1 MSKITKIAVG
11 AAVGVGLG
19 LSSLSAAELKLGHF
33 LSAKHPMHRQVF
45 VPFAKKIAK
54 DSGGELKIKIF
65 DSGKLGK
72 GPLAQFKRTKQGV
85 FDIGFGVITYTPDLF
100 RKTMLAGRPGVGKTS
115 EEVAM
120 RVWQVYDKHLKDEF
134 KGFKVLGIWANWP
147 SAIMSKKPI
156 RKPADL
162 KGLVVRVSSK
172 FDIPQI
178 EAWGAKAEQ
187 ISITQT
193 YDALQKGTV
202 DVVYVGPAA
211 LYRPWNLHEPAEYIT
226 YGMKSP
232 ASLFFLML
240 NEKNWNKLSAKHK
253 AIIEKNTGR
262 DFSLNAAKIWGDYD
276 RVAQKK
282 AKTQSGLKVIQLTAE
297 EAAVFDKLTEK
308 TVEAN
313 LAAAEK
319 SGIPARK
326 IFEDLKK

>member
-1 MSKITKIAVG
+1 MSKIRKIAVG

-54 DSGGELKIKIF
+54 DSGGDLKIKIF

-85 FDIGFGVITYTPDLF
+85 FDIGFGVIVYTPDLF
-100 RKTMLAGRPGVGKTS
+100 PKTMLAGRPGVGKS
-115 EEVAM
+115 AQEVAR

-147 SAIMSKKPI
+147 SALMSKKPI
-156 RKPADL
+156 RKPSDL

-211 LYRPWNLHEPAEYIT
+211 LYRPWNLHEPAKYIT

-232 ASLFFLML
+232 ASLFFLMV
-240 NEKNWNKLSAKHK
+240 NGKSWNKLSAKHK

-262 DFSLNAAKIWGDYD
+262 DFSFNASKIWGEYD
-276 RVAQKK
+276 VKAQ
-282 AKTQSGLKVIQLTAE
+282 AKGEKQAGLTVIKLTKE
-297 EAAVFDKLTEK
+297 EAAAFDKHTDK
-308 TVEAN
+308 VVEESI
-313 LAAAEK
+313 AAAEK

-326 IFEDLKK
+326 IFADINK

>member
-1 MSKITKIAVG
+1 MTSLLKPMTGAIVALGVLTGNAHAV
-11 AAVGVGLG
+11 
-19 LSSLSAAELKLGHF
+19 ELKLGHF

-85 FDIGFGVITYTPDLF
+85 FDIGFGVIVYTPDLF
-100 RKTMLAGRPGVGKTS
+100 PKTMLAGRPGVGKS
-115 EEVAM
+115 AQEVAK

-232 ASLFFLML
+232 ASLFFLMI
-240 NEKNWNKLSAKHK
+240 NDKNWNKLSAKHK

-262 DFSLNAAKIWGDYD
+262 DFSFNASKIWGDYD
-276 RVAQKK
+276 IKAQ
-282 AKTQSGLKVIQLTAE
+282 AKGEKQKGLKVIKLTKE
-297 EAAVFDKLTEK
+297 QAAVFDKLTDK
-308 TVEAN
+308 TVEAS

-319 SGIPARK
+319 AGIPARK
-326 IFEDLKK
+326 IFEDINK